1 MAVECWNTLGL
12 AKLVSKECKVSR
24 LGDGWVFLS
33 QTSSTRITW
42 VCRNSL
48 GLLPLRDALFVLAF
62 FIGLELLKGFDRHIH
77 LAPHF
82 KNLWDLASLGRSELL
97 RNYRNGL
104 YVFGDVFTNFSVTSR
119 GSLHEHTILVSNTHS
134 QAINLQFANQAHG
147 LRIVQPFC
155 RPLAPS
161 LQFVDIH
168 CVIQAGHRC
177 SMRYWLKSCECRC
190 AHLGCWRIQRDQA
203 GVLSFQSNEF
213 ALQFVVLGITYFGCI
228 VSEVLLVVFVDDVA

>member
-33 QTSSTRITW
+33 QTSSTRIAW

-48 GLLPLRDALFVLAF
+48 GLLALRDALFVLAF
-62 FIGLELLKGFDRHIH
+62 FVGFELLKGFDRHIH

-82 KNLWDLASLGRSELL
+82 KNLGDLRSFGRSELL

-104 YVFGDVFTNFSVTSR
+104 DVFGDVFTNFSVTSR
-119 GSLHEHTILVSNTHS
+119 CGLHEHAILVSNAHG

-147 LRIVQPFC
+147 LRIV
-155 RPLAPS
+155 
-161 LQFVDIH
+161 
-168 CVIQAGHRC
+168 
-177 SMRYWLKSCECRC
+177 
-190 AHLGCWRIQRDQA
+190 
-203 GVLSFQSNEF
+203 
-213 ALQFVVLGITYFGCI
+213 
-228 VSEVLLVVFVDDVA
+228 

>member
-33 QTSSTRITW
+33 QTSRTSIAW

-48 GLLPLRDALFVLAF
+48 GLLALRDALFVLAF
-62 FIGLELLKGFDRHIH
+62 FIGFELLKGFDRHVH

-104 YVFGDVFTNFSVTSR
+104 DVFGDVFANFSVTSR
-119 GSLHEHTILVSNTHS
+119 CGLHEHAILVSNAHG

-147 LRIVQPFC
+147 LRIV
-155 RPLAPS
+155 
-161 LQFVDIH
+161 
-168 CVIQAGHRC
+168 
-177 SMRYWLKSCECRC
+177 
-190 AHLGCWRIQRDQA
+190 
-203 GVLSFQSNEF
+203 
-213 ALQFVVLGITYFGCI
+213 
-228 VSEVLLVVFVDDVA
+228 